1 VGSWKRTR
9 KEDTIGDEQDA
20 ETRRMIA
27 RREDE
32 TLEKRVTYKLHVVV
46 FVHTNNG
53 VSQEPTNGL
62 HLPKVGIVVFFFCRE
77 LCFFVQCKWF

>member
-9 KEDTIGDEQDA
+9 KEDTIGDEQDT
-20 ETRRMIA
+20 ETRRLIA

-46 FVHTNNG
+46 FIHTRTDKRVALAESRYCG
-53 VSQEPTNGL
+53 
-62 HLPKVGIVVFFFCRE
+62 FFF
-77 LCFFVQCKWF
+77 LP